1 MFSTAAALPTAIAAV
16 LPTAI
21 AAVLPTVTTPIRLED
36 LPSLLGP
43 YAKTA
48 PIFVYLMDCGNL
60 KASRFRLGDEGDL
73 ILVLGPAGHG
83 LPVVN

>member
-1 MFSTAAALPTAIAAV
+1 MFSTAPTLPIS
-16 LPTAI
+16 
-21 AAVLPTVTTPIRLED
+21 LPTVTTPIRLED

-43 YAKTA
+43 YAQSA

-60 KASRFRLGDEGDL
+60 RASRFRQRDGGDL
-73 ILVLGPAGHG
+73 ILVLGPTGRS

>member
-1 MFSTAAALPTAIAAV
+1 MFSTTAAPASLPAVLSTAFAAA
-16 LPTAI
+16 
-21 AAVLPTVTTPIRLED
+21 LPTVTTPIRLDD

-73 ILVLGPAGHG
+73 ILILGPTGHS